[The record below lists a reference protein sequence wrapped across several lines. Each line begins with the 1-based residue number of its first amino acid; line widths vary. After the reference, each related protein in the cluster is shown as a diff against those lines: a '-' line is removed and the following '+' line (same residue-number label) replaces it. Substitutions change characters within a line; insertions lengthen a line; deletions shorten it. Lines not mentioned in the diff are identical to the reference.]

1 MLPSDH
7 GHPWANRLVQLPPPL
22 LSAIRATPDGPRKV
36 VTLVR
41 YYAMEYGGA
50 MKDIL
55 TAEDE
60 KYLAQHAHSGMTRED
75 VIMLKLLKEKLK
87 REGWEKGLKEGYQE
101 GYQEGFRE
109 GLQESLQLRI
119 TYTEGLLNQGI
130 SWETI
135 GMITGVDEAGLHQL
149 REKLDRLQ
157 SNFNSD
163 VEMDRNRHGGHD
175 ENDNQRNRHST
186 K

>member
-60 KYLAQHAHSGMTRED
+60 KYLAQHAHSGMTRKTDHAETP
-75 VIMLKLLKEKLK
+75 
-87 REGWEKGLKEGYQE
+87 EGETARRLGKG
-101 GYQEGFRE
+101 
-109 GLQESLQLRI
+109 S
-119 TYTEGLLNQGI
+119 
-130 SWETI
+130 
-135 GMITGVDEAGLHQL
+135 
-149 REKLDRLQ
+149 
-157 SNFNSD
+157 
-163 VEMDRNRHGGHD
+163 
-175 ENDNQRNRHST
+175 
-186 K
+186 